1 MRILRRLKGRTQEPL
16 GGPAGCPGEI
26 GKRGPIEGVKSW
38 AEPGVCCD
46 PESSE
51 GRRSA
56 LRLNWREWET
66 GTVLEWLKVSAL
78 VVIAAGV
85 ALCSWLLLNIYT
97 LLCGT
102 ATYLP

>member
-1 MRILRRLKGRTQEPL
+1 MDERETALGALPGLLDESEKG
-16 GGPAGCPGEI
+16 
-26 GKRGPIEGVKSW
+26 GPIEGVKSW
-38 AEPGVCCD
+38 KEPGASCG

-85 ALCSWLLLNIYT
+85 ALYSWLLLNIYT
-97 LLCGT
+97 SICGGP
-102 ATYLP
+102 TYLP

>member
-1 MRILRRLKGRTQEPL
+1 
-16 GGPAGCPGEI
+16 
-26 GKRGPIEGVKSW
+26 
-38 AEPGVCCD
+38 
-46 PESSE
+46 
-51 GRRSA
+51 

-97 LLCGT
+97 SICGGPT
-102 ATYLP
+102 LPYLP

>member
-1 MRILRRLKGRTQEPL
+1 MGTPWGLLEKSEK
-16 GGPAGCPGEI
+16 GGPI
-26 GKRGPIEGVKSW
+26 KGVKSW
-38 AEPGVCCD
+38 AEPGASCD
-46 PESSE
+46 PESLE

-97 LLCGT
+97 SICGGP
-102 ATYLP
+102 TYLP